1 MKDKHFKGIG
11 KLMVLDHS
19 EIIKNLYS
27 GVEVEL
33 DPDAVAVYD
42 YIKGSEMMGHHAT
55 MVKALEY
62 FRSHW
67 PKEYMILLD

>member
-1 MKDKHFKGIG
+1 MKDKHFKGLG
-11 KLMVLDHS
+11 NLVVLDNA
-19 EIIKNLYS
+19 EMIMNPFS
-27 GVEVEL
+27 GETVMLE
-33 DPDAVAVYD
+33 PDAVAVHD

-55 MVKALEY
+55 MAKALEY